1 MVIAKG
7 GFPVLVFASL
17 SAAALL
23 AACDGPSATAPGG
36 DVQTQTAAITA
47 ADRLAACASDPR
59 VVTGLATQQVCAG
72 ADIFFNETFNGN
84 GRNCGTCHPASN
96 NMTIDPGFISQLH
109 ASNPNDPLFVFE
121 TNPALANLEV
131 GDRLFQNG
139 VILENVDGF
148 EDPTHKFVLR
158 GVPHVL
164 SMATSI
170 AADTGDGTT
179 TPPIERTGWSGDGAP
194 DNGSLRSFLTGAVT
208 QHYTKS
214 LARVVGTDFRLPTSQ
229 ELDLV
234 LAFQQVIG
242 RSNELDLTQVNLFDA
257 QANLGRQVFLD
268 PFRGRCNICHGNAGA
283 KSADTGKNR
292 NFDTFTRLTPTA
304 NFTPIFNGV
313 ALFDGGFGGKGLTQ
327 PNFDADRNGTNDS
340 FGNGTFNVPP
350 LIEAADSGPF
360 FHNNF
365 IDVFNTGS
373 DIEDSV
379 FFYVEQ
385 FTGSPAD
392 LALRARF
399 GGTPITLAG
408 NDGFNI
414 GRFLRALN
422 VAFNLDIAKQRL
434 RAVQTLFNRFGD
446 TRVDLQIK
454 LMQLADAELVDA
466 RFVLANGKAVQP
478 FYPVAVD
485 RIDLARSEIA
495 AAIAAP
501 VSSRGGKISNA
512 ISRVENARDQIGA
525 NVTFTLGTGNLFF

>member
-1 MVIAKG
+1 
-7 GFPVLVFASL
+7 
-17 SAAALL
+17 
-23 AACDGPSATAPGG
+23 
-36 DVQTQTAAITA
+36 
-47 ADRLAACASDPR
+47 

-72 ADIFFNETFNGN
+72 ADIFFNETFAGN
-84 GRNCGTCHPASN
+84 GRTCGTCHPSSN
-96 NMTIDPGFISQLH
+96 NTTLDPGFISQLH

-131 GDRLFQNG
+131 GDRLFSNA

-148 EDPTHKFVLR
+148 EDPTHKFALR
-158 GVPHVL
+158 GIPHVL

-194 DNGSLRSFLTGAVT
+194 DNGSLRSFLTGAVK
-208 QHYTKS
+208 QHYTKT
-214 LARVVGTDFRLPTSQ
+214 LNRVAGTDFRVPTSQ

-242 RSNELDLTQVNLFDA
+242 RTNELDLTQVNLFDA
-257 QANLGRQVFLD
+257 DANSGRLAFMD
-268 PFRGRCNICHGNAGA
+268 PLRGRCNVCHFNAGA
-283 KSADTGKNR
+283 KSQDTGKNR
-292 NFDTFTRLTPTA
+292 NFDTFTRLTATA

-327 PNFDADRNGTNDS
+327 PNFDADNNGVNDS
-340 FGNGTFNVPP
+340 FGNGTFNTPP

-365 IDVFNTGS
+365 INVFNTGS

-422 VAFNLDIAKQRL
+422 VALNLDIAKQRL
-434 RAVQTLFNRFGD
+434 RAAMTLFNRFGD

-454 LMQLADAELVDA
+454 LMQLADAELNDA
-466 RFVLANGKAVQP
+466 HDVLATGKVTQP

-485 RIDLARSEIA
+485 RIGLAKSEIA
-495 AAIAAP
+495 IAITSPA
-501 VSSRGGKISNA
+501 SSRGGHLSNA

-525 NVTFTLGTGNLFF
+525 NVTFNLGSGNLF

>member
-1 MVIAKG
+1 M
-7 GFPVLVFASL
+7 
-17 SAAALL
+17 AAAAWL
-23 AACDGPSATAPGG
+23 AACDGAPATAPA
-36 DVQTQTAAITA
+36 DSVQTESSALTA
-47 ADRLAACASDPR
+47 ADRLAACAQDPR

-72 ADIFFNETFNGN
+72 ADIFFNETFAGN
-84 GRNCGTCHPASN
+84 GRTCGTCHPSGN
-96 NMTIDPGFISQLH
+96 NTTIDPGFISRLH

-148 EDPTHKFVLR
+148 EDATHKFVLR

-164 SMATSI
+164 SLATSI

-208 QHYTKS
+208 QHYTKT
-214 LARVVGTDFRLPTSQ
+214 LNRVAGTDFRVPTSQ

-234 LAFQQVIG
+234 LAFQQVLG

-257 QANLGRQVFLD
+257 QANLGRQVFMD
-268 PFRGRCNICHGNAGA
+268 PLRGRCNVCHFNAGA
-283 KSADTGKNR
+283 KSQDTGKNR

-304 NFTPIFNGV
+304 NFTPTFNGV

-327 PNFDADRNGTNDS
+327 PNFDADGNGVKDS

-365 IDVFNTGS
+365 INVFFTGS
-373 DIEDSV
+373 DIEDAV

-385 FTGSPAD
+385 FVGSPAD
-392 LALRARF
+392 VTLRARF
-399 GGTPITLAG
+399 NNQPITFT
-408 NDGFNI
+408 NDEGFAI

-422 VAFNLDIAKQRL
+422 IAFNLDIAKQRL
-434 RAVQTLFNRFGD
+434 RAAMTLFNRFGD

-454 LMQLADAELVDA
+454 LMQLADAELDDA
-466 RFVLANGKAVQP
+466 HDVLATGKVAQP

-485 RIDLARSEIA
+485 RIGLAKSEIA
-495 AAIAAP
+495 AAITSPA
-501 VSSRGGKISNA
+501 SSRGGHLSNA

-525 NVTFTLGTGNLFF
+525 NVTFNLGSGNLFF